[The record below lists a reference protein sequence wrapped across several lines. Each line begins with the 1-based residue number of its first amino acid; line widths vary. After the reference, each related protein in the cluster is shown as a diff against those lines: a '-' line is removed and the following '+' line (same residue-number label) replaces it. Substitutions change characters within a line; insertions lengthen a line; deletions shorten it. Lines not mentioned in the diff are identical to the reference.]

1 MFDILWTSEVNELDK
16 MATEDEDLSA
26 SVIVKCRFFSAMV
39 LCFDEY
45 CNELRGRTFK

>member
-26 SVIVKCRFFSAMV
+26 SVIV
-39 LCFDEY
+39 L
-45 CNELRGRTFK
+45 